1 MADWEIH
8 GIAYALDI
16 IITWS
21 SSNLAGHA
29 LALDVVSIQEIVLSL
44 WTLRGALLLFPE
56 ITSIVANNQGVG
68 GDTRNEHFRVGLEV
82 FFFCI
87 VHFIPQALRI
97 FCGHSC
103 ARLFTGTVFWILLRA
118 LSFLPSFQNPHG
130 IRAVTSFLRPSSSPK
145 VQILRLAY
153 QNSFFILQVMACDI
167 VGEIFPFARTSII
180 FGGGFELIPP
190 CTARFSSAMVTT
202 ISANYLPN
210 GTLLAQRGQ
219 NLRRVVETRRS

>member
-1 MADWEIH
+1 MGNTILAAVMADWEIH

-103 ARLFTGTVFWILLRA
+103 ARLFTGTFFGYFSVLCRSCLRFKT
-118 LSFLPSFQNPHG
+118 LT
-130 IRAVTSFLRPSSSPK
+130 V
-145 VQILRLAY
+145 
-153 QNSFFILQVMACDI
+153 
-167 VGEIFPFARTSII
+167 
-180 FGGGFELIPP
+180 
-190 CTARFSSAMVTT
+190 SA
-202 ISANYLPN
+202 
-210 GTLLAQRGQ
+210 Q
-219 NLRRVVETRRS
+219 

>member
-1 MADWEIH
+1 MPCCYSRKLLQLWLITRAWVAILETNTFELDLRCFSS
-8 GIAYALDI
+8 ALYISFLRLYGFFVD
-16 IITWS
+16 T
-21 SSNLAGHA
+21 LV
-29 LALDVVSIQEIVLSL
+29 LDSL
-44 WTLRGALLLFPE
+44 QGLF
-56 ITSIVANNQGVG
+56 
-68 GDTRNEHFRVGLEV
+68 
-82 FFFCI
+82 
-87 VHFIPQALRI
+87 
-97 FCGHSC
+97 
-103 ARLFTGTVFWILLRA
+103 FWILLRA

-153 QNSFFILQVMACDI
+153 QDSFFIFQVMACDI
-167 VGEIFPFARTSII
+167 VGGIFPFARTSII

>member
-145 VQILRLAY
+145 V
-153 QNSFFILQVMACDI
+153 MACDI
-167 VGEIFPFARTSII
+167 VGGIFPFARTSII